1 MNSDIVVFSI
11 IASGALLLCLS
22 LFFSRNQKKGKAHKH
37 HFEKLGGG
45 GKTKKC
51 PRCGTSCKPIHRG
64 LYWDNTSKPYVEYNC
79 QNCGCFFT
87 NNE

>member
-37 HFEKLGGG
+37 HFEKQG
-45 GKTKKC
+45 GKNQEM
-51 PRCGTSCKPIHRG
+51 SSV
-64 LYWDNTSKPYVEYNC
+64 WNFV
-79 QNCGCFFT
+79 QT
-87 NNE
+87 NLSWTILGQHLKTLC

>member
-1 MNSDIVVFSI
+1 MNSDIVVFTI

-37 HFEKLGGG
+37 HFEKLGGV
-45 GKTKKC
+45 KNKKC
-51 PRCGTSCKPIHRG
+51 PRCGTSCKPIYRG
-64 LYWDNTSKPYVEYNC
+64 QYWDNTSKPYVEYNC

>member
-1 MNSDIVVFSI
+1 MNLDIVIFSI

-45 GKTKKC
+45 K
-51 PRCGTSCKPIHRG
+51 
-64 LYWDNTSKPYVEYNC
+64 N
-79 QNCGCFFT
+79 
-87 NNE
+87 